1 MPGYLKGRITSCIQE
16 HVSDQNIKIKQ
27 DCFLGEVKRYY
38 CGKFNLS
45 SNNLKFMINGHF
57 IKYDDTPLYLELEDD
72 FEIGVYYG
80 LGFGCLLFVLL
91 LCFIVIEL

>member
-1 MPGYLKGRITSCIQE
+1 MPGYLKGRTTSSIQE

-57 IKYDDTPLYLELEDD
+57 IKDDDTPLSLELEDD

-80 LGFGCLLFVLL
+80 LGFGCLLLVLL
-91 LCFIVIEL
+91 LYFIVIGL

>member
-1 MPGYLKGRITSCIQE
+1 MPGYLKERITSFIQE
-16 HVSDQNIKIKQ
+16 HVSDQKIKIKQ

-45 SNNLKFMINGHF
+45 SNNLKFMINGHC
-57 IKYDDTPLYLELEDD
+57 IKDDDSPLPLELEDD

-80 LGFGCLLFVLL
+80 LGFGCLVFVLL
-91 LCFIVIEL
+91 